1 MAVAGTAEF
10 TRSTGLP
17 ARACAVLALGVGAE
31 GVESVAIWHVSS
43 EGATAGAWVRVRADV
58 LADADHA
65 RGLLVLLEGRAIT
78 GASPAAV
85 DDWLERLSAVAGLG
99 GRGRRWKGH
108 TFSPVDA
115 FGEIVARR
123 KAYAATVNAERRRNK
138 SVAVLTWPHDLPDNA
153 GVTEFAE
160 LRQLA
165 GIACPEGTPVVSEAL
180 TVARVL
186 SWLAEVWAET
196 EDVKA
201 RRSYVRL
208 KHGAAEPLPPAWL
221 GAVRTAAGT
230 GQSS

>member
-1 MAVAGTAEF
+1 MADTSEF
-10 TRSTGLP
+10 VGSAGLP
-17 ARACAVLALGVGAE
+17 ARACAVLVFGIGTEGA
-31 GVESVAIWHVSS
+31 ESVAIWHVSS
-43 EGATAGAWVRVRADV
+43 EGAPTGAWVRLRADV
-58 LADADHA
+58 LAEADHA
-65 RGLLVLLEGRAIT
+65 RDLLVLLEGRAIT
-78 GASPAAV
+78 GASSAAV
-85 DDWLERLSAVAGLG
+85 DDWLDRLSAVAGLG
-99 GRGRRWKGH
+99 GRGRWWKAQ

-115 FGEIVARR
+115 FGEVVARR
-123 KAYAATVNAERRRNK
+123 EAYAATVNAERRRNK
-138 SVAVLTWPHDLPDNA
+138 SVAALTWPHDLPDNA